1 MSTSSSSR
9 GPSRRNLVLGSAA
22 GLAYGTFG
30 RAPIV
35 LGQAKP
41 FAGVTLEG
49 QMFDYAPFT
58 DPLRKLIPEFEA
70 KTGAKVNFQTQG
82 FFNYNQ
88 RTDLELSTQGRAFD
102 FINVTFIYSG
112 RWIGA
117 RWVVDLEEYLKDP
130 NWIEPDYEA
139 ADFS

>member
-1 MSTSSSSR
+1 MSASSSSH
-9 GPSRRNLVLGSAA
+9 GLSRRNLVLGSAA
-22 GLAYGTFG
+22 GLAHGTFG

-70 KTGAKVNFQTQG
+70 KTGAGTASR
-82 FFNYNQ
+82 
-88 RTDLELSTQGRAFD
+88 RT
-102 FINVTFIYSG
+102 
-112 RWIGA
+112 A
-117 RWVVDLEEYLKDP
+117 RW
-130 NWIEPDYEA
+130 
-139 ADFS
+139 SR